1 MFRSHINNNLIM
13 KTILLI
19 ISGLFA
25 LSAHAQTDSIEV
37 FAYVADAFTG
47 AIIEDGEVEMLA
59 ADSSLIGKGRWGYNV
74 DDGVRTA
81 TVVSGKVPGDGEY
94 LLRLT
99 HKDYFTEYFHLSIKT
114 SARNNGFIVLRD
126 KIKMRKQPKER
137 VLGEAVVKATKIKMV
152 MKGDTIVYN
161 ADAFQL
167 SEGSMLDAL
176 IEQLSGAE
184 LKDNGQITVNGR
196 LVSSLLVNGKDF
208 FRGDPKIALENLP
221 SYMVDKV
228 KVYEEETDFEKM
240 TGLEETIRP
249 LVMDVNLKR
258 QYSIGWIANAGA
270 AYGTEQTYLGRIFA
284 LRFTDCSRLAFFDN
298 INNTNDTR
306 RPGQRGDWTPSYLPD
321 GRQTSKTAG
330 ADYYENRQKTFE

>member
-1 MFRSHINNNLIM
+1 
-13 KTILLI
+13 
-19 ISGLFA
+19 
-25 LSAHAQTDSIEV
+25 
-37 FAYVADAFTG
+37 
-47 AIIEDGEVEMLA
+47 MLA
-59 ADSSLIGKGRWGYNV
+59 AGSSLIGKGRWGYNV

-99 HKDYFTEYFHLSIKT
+99 HQDYFTEYFHISIKT

-176 IEQLSGAE
+176 IEQLPGAE

-240 TGLEETIRP
+240 RGLEETIRP

-258 QYSIGWIANAGA
+258 QYSIGWIANAEA

-284 LRFTDCSRLAFFDN
+284 LRFTDCSRLAFFAN
-298 INNTNDTR
+298 INNTNDTCAPDKGATG
-306 RPGQRGDWTPSYLPD
+306 RPHICP
-321 GRQTSKTAG
+321 TAG
-330 ADYYENRQKTFE
+330 RRARQPVRNTTTRIGKKLLNGQATYKPRNRRTTP